1 MNLFLAPL
9 PRLINIW
16 VSAALVVLFSKI
28 LGQSM
33 AAGLGFLASSYFGGF
48 LLLVHATVA
57 VALALLFDAARKLE
71 PLEKKLFRRQ
81 LPEAWRLALSLTAMI
96 LIGAF
101 TFAMLNNAFATD
113 NPSSFVICTI
123 ASTSA
128 SIFSLLTEASRE
140 KYHLARRFR
149 RSLNGF
155 KSLRTY
161 LAAWASAVSI
171 AVMGAA
177 IAVLPS
183 YSEYNGP
190 LWLMFTALTLTFS
203 LSIGLAAG
211 YLNFEVSVSI
221 LRAYLTSTR
230 FRGNKGVLIV
240 TRILQILAGGMV
252 IAYVF
257 APSMLP
263 AETVILVGLSGSL
276 VVWLVTFNRTPDIE
290 IEN

>member
-1 MNLFLAPL
+1 VNLFLAPL

-16 VSAALVVLFSKI
+16 VCAGLVVLFSKI

-48 LLLVHATVA
+48 LLIIHTTAA
-57 VALALLFDAARKLE
+57 VVLALLFDAARKLE

-81 LPEAWRLALSLTAMI
+81 LPEAWRLALSLSAMI

-101 TFAMLNNAFATD
+101 TFATRNSSFATD
-113 NPSSFVICTI
+113 NPSSFVICAI

-128 SIFSLLTEASRE
+128 SVLSFLTEASRE
-140 KYHLARRFR
+140 KYHLARQFR

-161 LAAWASAVSI
+161 LVTWGSAISI
-171 AVMGAA
+171 AVLGAA
-177 IAVLPS
+177 LAVLPS
-183 YSEYNGP
+183 YIEYNGP
-190 LWLMFTALTLTFS
+190 LWLLFTALTLTFS

-221 LRAYLTSTR
+221 LRAYLTGTR
-230 FRGNKGVLIV
+230 FRRNMAFLVV
-240 TRILQILAGGMV
+240 SRSLQILAGGMV

-263 AETVILVGLSGSL
+263 AETVILLGLSGSL
-276 VVWLVTFNRTPDIE
+276 VAWLVTCHRTPDIE

>member
-16 VSAALVVLFSKI
+16 VGAALVVLFSKI

-48 LLLVHATVA
+48 LLIIHTTVA
-57 VALALLFDAARKLE
+57 VVLALLFDAARKLA

-81 LPEAWRLALSLTAMI
+81 LPEAWRLALSLSAMI
-96 LIGAF
+96 LMGAF
-101 TFAMLNNAFATD
+101 TFATLNSSFATD
-113 NPSSFVICTI
+113 DPISFVICAI

-128 SIFSLLTEASRE
+128 SVLSLLTEASRE
-140 KYHLARRFR
+140 KYRLARQFR

-161 LAAWASAVSI
+161 LVTWGSAISI
-171 AVMGAA
+171 AVFGAA
-177 IAVLPS
+177 LAVLPS
-183 YSEYNGP
+183 YSEHNGA
-190 LWLMFTALTLTFS
+190 LWLLFTALTLTFS

-221 LRAYLTSTR
+221 LRAYLTGTR
-230 FRGNKGVLIV
+230 FRRNKAFLVV
-240 TRILQILAGGMV
+240 SRSLQILAGGMV

-263 AETVILVGLSGSL
+263 AETVILFGLSGSL
-276 VVWLVTFNRTPDIE
+276 VVWLVTFRRLPDVEIE
-290 IEN
+290 I